1 HSGTYHGTHWRN
13 SGAYEVY
20 TYQTVT
26 GLANGTY
33 SLSAWVKSSGG
44 QPIAQLQAQ
53 NFGAGT
59 LTTAITATNGDWV
72 KVSVNNIRVTNG
84 QCEIG
89 FYSKAKNDQY
99 IYFDDVAL
107 APQTN
112 TAPTVTLAASSNL
125 VLGKALT
132 LNATA
137 ADADGTISQ
146 VEFFN
151 GSTSLGTATSAPF
164 QLNWTPS
171 SLGLYSLTARA
182 TDNAGASTTSAAVPV
197 LVVIPSLVS
206 NTGSSNGN
214 GLVVNPSFEQDGAEV
229 DAPTGWLTSVGNGS
243 PTSVDYTEAYGGA
256 HSGTYHG
263 THWRN
268 SGAYEVYTY
277 QTVTG
282 LANGTYSLSA
292 WVKSSGGQPIAQ
304 LQAQNFGAGT
314 LTTAITAT
322 NGDWVKVS
330 VNNIRVTNGQCEI
343 GFYSKAKNDQYIY
356 FDDVA
361 FTAQP
366 TQQAALSMTNSVGN
380 FSFEDDNAGVM
391 APRQWQTRT
400 GGSTQ
405 AYASYS
411 ESYPNAHAGT
421 YHGTHYRPEAYQ
433 IYTYQ
438 TVTGLANGTY
448 SLSAWVKSKGGQPVA
463 QLQAQNYGG
472 SALSANIPTSPNDWV
487 QVTIPSVTV
496 TNGQCE
502 VGIYSQANAGGQWL
516 YFDDITLLPATASSA
531 KSNLVAPEEAVAP
544 ALYPNPAN
552 DQVMLTANMPQES
565 TVSIVI
571 ADLQGNT
578 LATYQRKAAAGENQ
592 FVLDTNNL
600 ANGLYILRILGN
612 DTSSA
617 QRLEIKH

>member
-1 HSGTYHGTHWRN
+1 M
-13 SGAYEVY
+13 
-20 TYQTVT
+20 T